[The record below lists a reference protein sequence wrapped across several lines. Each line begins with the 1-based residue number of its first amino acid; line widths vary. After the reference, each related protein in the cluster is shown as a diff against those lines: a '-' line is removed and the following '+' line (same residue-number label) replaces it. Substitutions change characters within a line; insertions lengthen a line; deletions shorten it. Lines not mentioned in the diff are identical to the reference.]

1 MAQMPFVVLNLKV
14 KKMDS
19 EEFVSKFYNPEDL
32 KNAGFENVIYER
44 QLHKDALRKR
54 IKRYFL
60 TDEEI
65 DKLFKIIEK
74 YEIDIEK
81 IKRNHDYSKCSRED
95 LVEISKKIVAI
106 QEKMRDEFEKKL
118 KIAVKNRMEL
128 VKKIQKNKY
137 KNT

>member
-1 MAQMPFVVLNLKV
+1 
-14 KKMDS
+14 MDS

-74 YEIDIEK
+74 FEIDIEK
-81 IKRNHDYSKCSRED
+81 IKRNQDYSKCSRED